1 MTSYPGRG
9 LVPQPP
15 GEEEAGELFGGL
27 ASLLWREREL
37 LDRLLYKLTVQRVI
51 FEAGLTRWFEK
62 SDLAVRAAA
71 KALQE
76 HEVARAIETDRILR
90 RYGLAADATLSQLA
104 AVAPQPW
111 PDLLQDHRDALR
123 SLTEEIDEVAEGSRE
138 LLSDYETD
146 EEQSDE

>member
-1 MTSYPGRG
+1 MTSTPGLG

-15 GEEEAGELFGGL
+15 GDEEAGELFGGL

-51 FEAGLTRWFEK
+51 FEAALTRWFDR
-62 SDLAVRAAA
+62 SDVAVRAAA

-90 RYGLAADATLSQLA
+90 RYGLPADAALSQLA

-111 PDLLQDHRDALR
+111 PDLLLDHREALR
-123 SLTEEIDEVAEGSRE
+123 ALTEEIDEVAEGSRE
-138 LLSDYETD
+138 LLNESDTD